1 MRVGFKPYLP
11 PKKLIFKKFG
21 VQVVKHLIVMKSPS
35 NDGKELF
42 LGFKIF
48 PRTANRL
55 FKFHSILSFS
65 TLHLFPLLIFQL
77 SFSMST
83 KKLTVWQD
91 GHCIPL
97 SKEALNDSF
106 SWRFVIPR
114 LFRLLVHPVGTKGSR
129 ICSLVCEIVKLPRD
143 KGRGVDLHV
152 LFRLHTQLLNVQL
165 LCTPKHKILRS
176 NGKAQKWFSV

>member
-83 KKLTVWQD
+83 KKLTV
-91 GHCIPL
+91 
-97 SKEALNDSF
+97 
-106 SWRFVIPR
+106 
-114 LFRLLVHPVGTKGSR
+114 
-129 ICSLVCEIVKLPRD
+129 
-143 KGRGVDLHV
+143 
-152 LFRLHTQLLNVQL
+152 
-165 LCTPKHKILRS
+165 
-176 NGKAQKWFSV
+176 